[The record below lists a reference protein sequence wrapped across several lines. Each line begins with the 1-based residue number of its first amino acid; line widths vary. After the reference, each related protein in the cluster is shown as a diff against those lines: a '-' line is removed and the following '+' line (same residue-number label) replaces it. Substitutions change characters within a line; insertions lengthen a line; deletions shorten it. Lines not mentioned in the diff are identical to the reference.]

1 MRFSILYLI
10 GLIVCGWM
18 PLFAQTNEDE
28 LPTGDS
34 FLFSFMPGEADIQ
47 ASYGNNAIE
56 IERLNRK
63 VWPAI
68 NPLIDGEYHIM
79 IVSHVYS
86 ETGSISKTA
95 INTAAWR

>member
-1 MRFSILYLI
+1 MRLSILYLI

-56 IERLNRK
+56 IERLNQPVDRRRIPHPNRVARLFRDRLHLENSHQHRRLARK
-63 VWPAI
+63 HGA
-68 NPLIDGEYHIM
+68 
-79 IVSHVYS
+79 
-86 ETGSISKTA
+86 
-95 INTAAWR
+95 